1 MAASSP
7 RHGRLRSHGTAAVG
21 LLAFASFAY
30 LGAAGCTA
38 QIGDTGTGTGVGGN
52 TVSGAG
58 GAGPGVGG
66 NSTGPG
72 VGGNSTG
79 PGVGGNSTGPGVGG
93 AGPGPGAGGSSSTGS
108 GGTTPGISCPSIMPG
123 RAPLRRL
130 TTFEYNNTVR
140 DLLMDTT
147 NPDNDFPSE
156 VIGNGFGNDADS
168 QSVSSVLA
176 GNYSS
181 AAEGI
186 AARAT
191 MNATALGR
199 LATCA
204 SNVTTANEESCART
218 IATSLLPRAFRRTVP
233 TTEVDEYVALYRS
246 TRALSTTFTFANGVA
261 AMIEAILQAPDFLY
275 RVEFGTADPTNT
287 AIRKLTGRE
296 LATRL
301 SYFFWQTMPDAALTT
316 AADGGMLSTP
326 AQVMTQAT
334 RLLNDPKSHPT
345 VAFFFDNLL
354 PLSILTGLERDRTL
368 YPTFS
373 ATIGQQMRQETQ
385 RMLEHE
391 IFENTTQA
399 ANLPHAPGSWPAVL
413 TAPYTFVNQAL
424 FNFYGASAFS
434 GMAPTGTALTKVNL
448 NTTQRL
454 GVLTQGGFLAGTTTT
469 NLTNPVLRGGYVV
482 IKLMCRAISLPTDP
496 AILAQVKPPDPYSG
510 KTARERFSAHS
521 QQAVCATCHQFMDG
535 VGFAL
540 ENFDAIGLHRTSER
554 TTINGTTYDTPI
566 DASGM
571 VPGVGS
577 WTGPL
582 DMIRTL
588 ASSEEVQNCFA
599 THWMKFAYGRMLE
612 SADACNKQSLQTAFK
627 ASGYNIKQLL
637 LSMTQTDG
645 FLYRPAQ

>member
-7 RHGRLRSHGTAAVG
+7 RHGRLKLHGWAVVG
-21 LLAFASFAY
+21 LLASAS
-30 LGAAGCTA
+30 LGGAGCTA
-38 QIGDTGTGTGVGGN
+38 QIGGTGTGTGVGGS
-52 TVSGAG
+52 TGSGVGSAG
-58 GAGPGVGG
+58 AGVGG
-66 NSTGPG
+66 ASPGTGGSNTGPG
-72 VGGNSTG
+72 VGGTGQG
-79 PGVGGNSTGPGVGG
+79 PGVGGT
-93 AGPGPGAGGSSSTGS
+93 GPGPGTGGTGTTGAGGTG
-108 GGTTPGISCPSIMPG
+108 TGISCPSAMPG

-147 NPDNDFPSE
+147 NPGNAFPSE
-156 VIGNGFGNDADS
+156 VLGNGFGNDADS

-176 GNYSS
+176 ENYGTV
-181 AAEGI
+181 AEGI

-191 MNATALGR
+191 ANTTALGR

-204 SNVTTANEESCART
+204 SNVTAANEESCART
-218 IATSLLPRAFRRTVP
+218 IATNLLPRAFRRTVP

-246 TRALSTTFTFANGVA
+246 TRALSTTLTFATGVA
-261 AMIEAILQAPDFLY
+261 GMLEAILQAPDFLY
-275 RVEFGTADPTNT
+275 RIEFGTADASNP
-287 AIRKLTGRE
+287 AVRKLTGRE

-301 SYFFWQTMPDAALTT
+301 SYFFWQTMPDATLNT

-326 AQVMTQAT
+326 AQVMTQAQ

-399 ANLPHAPGSWPAVL
+399 AGLPHAAGSWPAVL

-424 FNFYGASAFS
+424 FNFYGASSFS
-434 GMAPTGTALTKVNL
+434 GTAPTGTALTKVNL

-454 GVLTQGGFLAGTTTT
+454 GLLTQGGFTAGTTTT
-469 NLTNPVLRGGYVV
+469 NLTNPVLRGGYIV

-510 KTARERFSAHS
+510 KTARERFGAHS
-521 QQAVCATCHQFMDG
+521 SQAVCTTCHQFMDP

-540 ENFDAIGLHRTSER
+540 ENYDAVGLYRTSER
-554 TTINGTTYDTPI
+554 TTISGTTYDTAI

-571 VPGVGS
+571 IPGVGS

-582 DMIRTL
+582 ELVKTL
-588 ASSEEVQNCFA
+588 ATSEEVQNCFA
-599 THWMKFAYGRMLE
+599 SHWMKFAYGRMLE

-627 ASGYNIKQLL
+627 SSGYNIKQLL

-645 FLYRPAQ
+645 FLYRPAN